1 MLKILHVADLHLDTV
16 VSLEDVQTAELRR
29 SELRSAFV
37 NLMMFARSKEVD
49 ILLISGDLFDRVRP
63 TRETE
68 EVVLRE
74 FAQSS
79 RVQIFLLRPQPFRQ
93 YVTKKNRK

>member
-16 VSLEDVQTAELRR
+16 FSLEDVQTAELRR
-29 SELRSAFV
+29 NELRAAFV

-49 ILLISGDLFDRVRP
+49 VLLISGDLFDRVRP
-63 TRETE
+63 SKETE

-74 FAQSS
+74 FSANS
-79 RVQIFLLRPQPFRQ
+79 RMQIFLSPGNHDP
-93 YVTKKNRK
+93 YTPESP